1 MVSDDLTAFAAIS
14 MGALASAAVTLALTA
29 ADPEPRDGIDEHR
42 SVTVTAPVEQ
52 SVTCATPRPTID
64 FAIIRSG
71 GDGPEMHLMV
81 GPEGLRSGRKPEPSV
96 QLRLLRER

>member
-29 ADPEPRDGIDEHR
+29 AEPESRDDLEEQR
-42 SVTVTAPVEQ
+42 SVTVVALVEH
-52 SVTCATPRPTID
+52 SSTCSAAGPTVD

-81 GPEGLRSGRKPEPSV
+81 GPEGVHSGWKPERNL
-96 QLRLLRER
+96 QLRLPRER